1 MCVPTLPKAV
11 SLQARPGTPGVL
23 SFTCGVA
30 SVPRRSVELQIYAP
44 FRSSVSRAW
53 LRRLVTEALAAVDPG
68 GGRGA
73 SVVVADDATLR
84 DLNSRYLGSDEPT
97 DVLAF
102 PWEEPVNGSG
112 PKSEVTPFPAPPAG
126 ERPLG
131 EVLVSYPQA
140 QRQARERGQPAERE
154 VALLVVHG
162 LLHLLGHDHA
172 EPGEAAVMRGMEQ
185 KALERVFSEPVPS
198 KG

>member
-1 MCVPTLPKAV
+1 M
-11 SLQARPGTPGVL
+11 PG
-23 SFTCGVA
+23 
-30 SVPRRSVELQIYAP
+30 
-44 FRSSVSRAW
+44 AW
-53 LRRLVTEALAAVDPG
+53 LRRVVTEALAAVDPG

-84 DLNSRYLGSDEPT
+84 ELNSRYLGTDEPT

-102 PWEEPVNGSG
+102 PWEEPADGSG
-112 PKSEVTPFPAPPAG
+112 PQSETIPFPAPPAG
-126 ERPLG
+126 EHPLG

-140 QRQARERGQPAERE
+140 QRQARERGQPTEQE

-172 EPGEAAVMRGMEQ
+172 EPGEAAAMREMEQ
-185 KALERVFSEPVPS
+185 RALERVFSAPVPS